1 MNEITSLVSSITPA
15 TPMEMLARALQLQ
28 SSPEVLEKLLAL
40 QERWERNESRKAF
53 DQAMIKAAAEF
64 EPIVK
69 RNRASYGSGKTNYE
83 YEDLAMIEQAVKPAL
98 NKYGIFYRHRPKVE
112 ANVIIVTC
120 VLYGHGYRD
129 EDCSLPAPADSSGS
143 KNPVQ
148 AIGSTVTYLQR
159 YTLRMALGLAP
170 IKDDDATSTSN
181 NLLSA
186 EELDVVKAALDDAG
200 AHQDDYQRFFKTLK
214 ITAFADLRRDQIAE
228 AMQRIA
234 NFKELK
240 RKQHATGFENAPKD
254 T

>member
-15 TPMEMLARALQLQ
+15 TPMEMLARALQMQ

-69 RNRASYGSGKTNYE
+69 RNRASYGTGKTSYE

-170 IKDDDATSTSN
+170 IKDDDAQAVPDALTET
-181 NLLSA
+181 
-186 EELDVVKAALDDAG
+186 ELEVVKAALDDAE
-200 AHQDDYQRFFKTLK
+200 ANESDMARFCKTMKVEGL
-214 ITAFADLRRDQIAE
+214 AQLRRDQIAD
-228 AMQRIA
+228 AMARIA
-234 NFKELK
+234 SFKDIK
-240 RKQHATGFENAPKD
+240 RKQKATESEQ
-254 T
+254 

>member
-1 MNEITSLVSSITPA
+1 MNEIASLVSSIAPA
-15 TPMEMLARALQLQ
+15 TPMEMLARALQMQ

-69 RNRASYGSGKTNYE
+69 RNRASYGTGKTSYE

-170 IKDDDATSTSN
+170 IKDDDAQAVPDALTET
-181 NLLSA
+181 
-186 EELDVVKAALDDAG
+186 ELEVVKAALDDAE
-200 AHQDDYQRFFKTLK
+200 ANENDMIRFCKTMK
-214 ITAFADLRRDQIAE
+214 IEGLANLRRDQLGD
-228 AMQRIA
+228 AMARIA
-234 NFKELK
+234 AFKELK
-240 RKQHATGFENAPKD
+240 RKQKATGFEPKGE
-254 T
+254 

>member
-15 TPMEMLARALQLQ
+15 TPMEMLARALQMQ

-40 QERWERNESRKAF
+40 QERWERNENRKAF

-64 EPIVK
+64 EPVVK
-69 RNRASYGSGKTNYE
+69 RNRASYGTGKANYE

-170 IKDDDATSTSN
+170 IKDDDAEPISSGLN
-181 NLLSA
+181 EA
-186 EELDVVKAALDDAG
+186 ELEVIKAALNDAE
-200 AHQDDYQRFFKTLK
+200 ANENDMIRFCKTMK
-214 ITAFADLRRDQIAE
+214 IEGLANLRRDQLAD
-228 AMQRIA
+228 AMARIA
-234 NFKELK
+234 SFKEIK
-240 RKQHATGFENAPKD
+240 RKQKATEFEPEGKQ
-254 T
+254 